1 LFGFDTVAAA
11 QTRRRFSVGRRTAAV
26 LAAIGAMIA
35 VYACVLIGQGNFHEV
50 VAGELY
56 RSGQPRGDDID
67 RYVRNYGIKSVL
79 NLRGANLDKP
89 WYREE
94 MAAVSRNGLVHAD
107 LALKANRALDDASV
121 AALLSLFSTL
131 PKPLLI
137 HCEGGA
143 DRTGLAAALYLASI
157 KHATEWSAELQLSI
171 LYGHIGLPLTHG
183 WAMSTTF
190 ERLEPRLGYPD
201 S

>member
-1 LFGFDTVAAA
+1 MNIRRLVLLPLAVFAVMATVY
-11 QTRRRFSVGRRTAAV
+11 
-26 LAAIGAMIA
+26 AAIEIDR
-35 VYACVLIGQGNFHEV
+35 GNFHEV

-56 RSGQPRGDDID
+56 RSAQPRGDDID
-67 RYVRNYGIKSVL
+67 RYVRAYGIKSVL
-79 NLRGANLDKP
+79 NLRGANPGKS
-89 WYREE
+89 WYRDEI
-94 MAAVSRNGLVHAD
+94 AAASRNRLAHAD
-107 LALKANRALDDASV
+107 LALKADRALDDASV
-121 AALLSLFSTL
+121 AALMTLFASL

-143 DRTGLAAALYLASI
+143 DRTGLAAALYLASV
-157 KHATEWSAELQLSI
+157 KHASEWAAELQLSI

-190 ERLEPRLGYPD
+190 ERLEPRLGYPN